1 VKQKVIS
8 PVTVKKY
15 LDYLCDAF
23 LIDNALR
30 YDIRGRK
37 YINTPL
43 KYYFTDVGLRNA
55 RLNFRQL
62 EETHTMENIIFNEL
76 KIRGYNVDV
85 GLVICNEKNAYGNS
99 VKKQLEVDFV
109 CNKGSRRCYIQSAFA
124 IPDREKLEQEE
135 GSLIRISDSFKK
147 IIIAKNTISP
157 RFTESGTLI
166 INIFDFLLNEN
177 SLEY

>member
-1 VKQKVIS
+1 
-8 PVTVKKY
+8 
-15 LDYLCDAF
+15 
-23 LIDNALR
+23 
-30 YDIRGRK
+30 
-37 YINTPL
+37 
-43 KYYFTDVGLRNA
+43 
-55 RLNFRQL
+55 
-62 EETHTMENIIFNEL
+62 
-76 KIRGYNVDV
+76 
-85 GLVICNEKNAYGNS
+85 
-99 VKKQLEVDFV
+99 
-109 CNKGSRRCYIQSAFA
+109 NKGSRRCYIQSAFA